1 MVQAGVL
8 LAVIAAACA
17 VPRASTPALAQ
28 GAPPTGS
35 SAAERY
41 LPEPADRW
49 LARWPLA
56 SRAVGPAAPAPVALV
71 QPELPQL
78 DRAALRRAQRYLG
91 TVGPWSHRCLR
102 FVRKVY
108 GLPARDPSAIAA
120 WHESRSRHKGD
131 RLPPAGVPVFWSG
144 GGPGHVALSLGD
156 GWVLTSDYPS
166 AGHVTRVS
174 ISTLRAVWHLEY
186 LGWTDDLEGVV
197 VHR

>member
-1 MVQAGVL
+1 VQAGVL

-17 VPRASTPALAQ
+17 VPRASTPAAAA
-28 GAPPTGS
+28 GTAPVVT
-35 SAAERY
+35 SAEERY
-41 LPEPADRW
+41 LPEPAGRW
-49 LARWPLA
+49 MLRWSLART
-56 SRAVGPAAPAPVALV
+56 SDGPVAPVPMALA
-71 QPELPQL
+71 QAELPQL
-78 DRAALRRAQRYLG
+78 DQAALRRAERYVG

-166 AGHVTRVS
+166 AGRVTRVS
-174 ISTLRAVWHLEY
+174 ISTLRTAWHLQY